1 MSAAH
6 ADPADMNT
14 GPGDSSPD
22 SRLMDEA
29 VHWLVLMHSG
39 RYTQADAQRCEQW
52 RNQSDEHQ
60 RVWESV
66 EQLRH
71 KFNSVPAKVGM
82 PVLGQRRALPDR
94 RVMLKALVAACVIP
108 SALWVGYHA
117 LPWQTLAA
125 KYRSGTGERRN
136 ILLADGSLMAI
147 NTSTAVDV
155 EFDTNRRMI
164 RHFGGEILIQ
174 TSPDSKP
181 VGPRPFFIPL
191 ATASCRALGP
201 PT

>member
-1 MSAAH
+1 
-6 ADPADMNT
+6 MNT

-94 RVMLKALVAACVIP
+94 RVMLK
-108 SALWVGYHA
+108 
-117 LPWQTLAA
+117 
-125 KYRSGTGERRN
+125 
-136 ILLADGSLMAI
+136 
-147 NTSTAVDV
+147 
-155 EFDTNRRMI
+155 
-164 RHFGGEILIQ
+164 EI
-174 TSPDSKP
+174 
-181 VGPRPFFIPL
+181 GR
-191 ATASCRALGP
+191 ASCRERVCQYV
-201 PT
+201 